1 MVTLR
6 VMLIGK
12 SLGRTLIRGLV
23 LAALLIAASKFL
35 LVPVRA
41 HGISMLPTYEEG
53 QFIFVNRLAY
63 RFSPVKR
70 GDVVAIRLN
79 GEDSVLVKRIIALPG
94 ESVRIVNGQVFV
106 NGFPLNEPY
115 RRYYLPWNMKDD
127 KVGADEVFVIGD
139 NRSMMQDAHDFGFAR
154 QAAILGR
161 AIY

>member
-1 MVTLR
+1 MTFREL
-6 VMLIGK
+6 LIGK
-12 SLGRTLIRGLV
+12 SLGRTLIRGLLLAV
-23 LAALLIAASKFL
+23 LLVVGSKFL

-41 HGISMLPTYEEG
+41 QGISMLPTYEEG

-70 GDVVAIRLN
+70 GDVVAIRLKGGN
-79 GEDSVLVKRIIALPG
+79 SVLVKRIIALPG
-94 ESVRIVNGQVFV
+94 ETVGITNGQVVV
-106 NGFPLNEPY
+106 NGFPLEEPY
-115 RRYYLPWNMKDD
+115 RRYYMPWNMRAET
-127 KVGADEVFVIGD
+127 VGADEVFVIGD

>member
-1 MVTLR
+1 MTFR
-6 VMLIGK
+6 EMLIGK
-12 SLGRTLIRGLV
+12 SLGRTLIRGLIV
-23 LAALLIAASKFL
+23 AALMIVGSKFV

-63 RFSPVKR
+63 RFAPVKR
-70 GDVVAIRLN
+70 GDVVAIRLK

-94 ESVRIVNGQVFV
+94 ETVRIVNGQVIID
-106 NGFPLNEPY
+106 GFALAEPY
-115 RRYYLPWNMKDD
+115 RHYYIPWNMKDD
-127 KVGADEVFVIGD
+127 TVGADEVFVIGD
-139 NRSMMQDAHDFGFAR
+139 NRSMALEAHEFGFAR